1 MKAFV
6 TGGAGFIA
14 SHIIDAVLAK
24 PGNEVMV
31 YDNLSSGR
39 TAYVE
44 GLLEDRRCRFIR
56 GDLLDTESVKRAISG
71 QGIDIVFHLAA
82 NPDIARGAVDPGV
95 DFRQSAVATF
105 NLLEAVRTAH
115 VPTLVFASG
124 SGVYGDQG
132 TTTTPET
139 FGPLLPISMYGAGKV
154 AAEAMISCYV
164 HMYGTTAYILRFAN
178 VVGPR
183 QTHGVVFDFIRKLRS
198 NPRCLEILGDGEQS
212 KSYIHVSDV
221 VDAIFF
227 VLEKGHERVN
237 LYNVATDDYVKVNWI
252 AEQVVRA
259 MGLPDVEFCH
269 VGGKRGWKG
278 DVPVVR
284 FDLDKIHSLGWKAK
298 LSSGSAVER
307 SILELLEEV

>member
-6 TGGAGFIA
+6 TGGAGFIG

-24 PGNEVMV
+24 PSNEVLV

-56 GDLLDTESVKRAISG
+56 GDLLDAESVTRAISG

-95 DFRQSAVATF
+95 DFRQSVVATF

-115 VPTLVFASG
+115 VPKLVFASG

-132 TTTTPET
+132 LTTTPET
-139 FGPLLPISMYGAGKV
+139 FGPLLPMSMYGAGKV

-164 HMYGTTAYILRFAN
+164 HMYDMTAYILRFAN

-227 VLEKGHERVN
+227 VLENGHERVN

-284 FDLDKIHSLGWKAK
+284 FDLDKIHSLSWKTK
-298 LSSGSAVER
+298 LSSRSAVER

>member
-6 TGGAGFIA
+6 TGGAGFIG

-24 PGNEVMV
+24 LSNEVMV

-39 TAYVE
+39 TAHVE
-44 GLLEDRRCRFIR
+44 RLLEDRRCRFIH
-56 GDLLDTESVKRAISG
+56 GDLLDADRVTRAMRG

-95 DFRQSAVATF
+95 DFRQSVVATF
-105 NLLEAVRTAH
+105 NLLEAVRAAD

-132 TTTTPET
+132 ITTTPET

-164 HMYGTTAYILRFAN
+164 HMYGITAYILRFAN

-183 QTHGVVFDFIRKLRS
+183 QTHGVVFDFIRKLKS
-198 NPRCLEILGDGEQS
+198 NPRRLEILGDGEQS
-212 KSYIHVSDV
+212 KSYVHVSDV

-227 VLEKGHERVN
+227 VLEKGRERVN
-237 LYNVATDDYVKVNWI
+237 LYNVATPDYVKVNWI

-259 MGLPDVEFCH
+259 MGLPNVEFCH

-284 FDLDKIHSLGWKAK
+284 FDLDKIHRLGWKAK
-298 LSSGSAVER
+298 LNSGSAVER
-307 SILELLEEV
+307 SILELLKEV